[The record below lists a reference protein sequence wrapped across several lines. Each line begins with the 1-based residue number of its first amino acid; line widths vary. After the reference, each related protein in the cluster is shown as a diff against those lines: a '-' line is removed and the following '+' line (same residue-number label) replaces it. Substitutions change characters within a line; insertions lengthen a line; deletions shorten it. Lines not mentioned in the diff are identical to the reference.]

1 MKFVVRPTE
10 EGDRRGKHAHVVLL
24 TCWVNAETA
33 ELAREQWCIRNHIP
47 INLIIA
53 QDRLLPMP
61 ASGAVRQWRTRQPGD
76 GDATVPSPSE
86 SLEDVIS
93 RVPINKE
100 NLHGERLTAA

>member
-1 MKFVVRPTE
+1 MKFVVRPTQ
-10 EGDRRGKHAHVVLL
+10 EGDRRVKHARAVLL

-33 ELAREQWCIRNHIP
+33 ELARKQWCIPNHIP

-53 QDRLLPMP
+53 QNRVLPMS
-61 ASGAVRQWRTRQPGD
+61 ASGAVPQRCAARQPGD

-93 RVPINKE
+93 ASAGINKE
-100 NLHGERLTAA
+100 LSTVNN